1 MRFREVI
8 RAPFWLIAF
17 IYFLFISL
25 VVAVWAAIGNQPAF
39 ITWVVL
45 TVLIVLI
52 ALKTTL
58 VIEIDENELNEIQLK
73 YSKPDGCIILCKINN
88 EFIACVAIR
97 KINAHTAELKR
108 MYVHPAFREQGI
120 GKNLL
125 IKAIAFAKETNY
137 SVIRLDTLNYMTP
150 AINLYKKIGFY
161 EIPAYYSN
169 PIKTAVY
176 FEITC

>member
-17 IYFLFISL
+17 IYFLFLSL

-58 VIEIDENELNEIQLK
+58 VIEVDESEMRAGPAHIELKYLGKATVLDSKEMGRLRTRDADPASFLIFRFWRSTGVKVEINDTRDKTPYWLITSKRNNELAEI
-73 YSKPDGCIILCKINN
+73 
-88 EFIACVAIR
+88 
-97 KINAHTAELKR
+97 
-108 MYVHPAFREQGI
+108 
-120 GKNLL
+120 
-125 IKAIAFAKETNY
+125 
-137 SVIRLDTLNYMTP
+137 LN
-150 AINLYKKIGFY
+150 
-161 EIPAYYSN
+161 S
-169 PIKTAVY
+169 
-176 FEITC
+176 

>member
-17 IYFLFISL
+17 IYFLFLSL

-58 VIEIDENELNEIQLK
+58 VIEVDEREMRAGPAHIELKYLGKATVLDGKEMGRLRTRDADPASFLIFRFWRSTGVKVEINDTRDKTPYWLITSKRNNELAEI
-73 YSKPDGCIILCKINN
+73 
-88 EFIACVAIR
+88 
-97 KINAHTAELKR
+97 
-108 MYVHPAFREQGI
+108 
-120 GKNLL
+120 
-125 IKAIAFAKETNY
+125 
-137 SVIRLDTLNYMTP
+137 LN
-150 AINLYKKIGFY
+150 G
-161 EIPAYYSN
+161 
-169 PIKTAVY
+169 
-176 FEITC
+176 

>member
-17 IYFLFISL
+17 IYFLFLSL

-58 VIEIDENELNEIQLK
+58 VIEVDENEMRAGPAHIELK
-73 YSKPDGCIILCKINN
+73 YLAKATVLDSKEMGRLRTRDADPASFLIFRFWRSTGVKVEINDTRDKTPYWLITSKRNN
-88 EFIACVAIR
+88 EL
-97 KINAHTAELKR
+97 AE
-108 MYVHPAFREQGI
+108 I
-120 GKNLL
+120 
-125 IKAIAFAKETNY
+125 
-137 SVIRLDTLNYMTP
+137 LN
-150 AINLYKKIGFY
+150 G
-161 EIPAYYSN
+161 
-169 PIKTAVY
+169 
-176 FEITC
+176 